1 MAITKS
7 QTTVWAS
14 EVLANLNPALVF
26 QRVANTDYVGEI
38 NGQGSNVKIISI
50 GAITGANYTGADVTF
65 NAVTD
70 AEAVLNIDQKYANG
84 FKLDAV
90 DLAQASV
97 DLLQPSLREMAFD
110 LAKNVDTYIA
120 GLHTEANASNLIG
133 STAVPTS
140 ITTAADAYKYL
151 VQLRTKLSKQ
161 NVPMEGR
168 WVVVPPE
175 FVELTLQDDRFV
187 GAAADP
193 TIREAGAIQRAAGF
207 NIFESNTVANT
218 TGTKYKIMAGG
229 STSITFAGQ
238 LQEVEI
244 GKPEKSFGTIGKA
257 LLVYGAKVPRD
268 TALAVLTAN
277 FA

>member
-1 MAITKS
+1 MAITKAQS
-7 QTTVWAS
+7 TVWAS

-26 QRVANTDYVGEI
+26 QRVANTDYVGDI
-38 NGQGSNVKIISI
+38 QGQGSSVKIISI
-50 GAITGANYTGADVTF
+50 GAITGAAYTGADITF
-65 NAVTD
+65 NGVTD
-70 AEAVLNIDQKYANG
+70 AEAVLAIDQKYANG
-84 FKLDAV
+84 FKLDSV

-110 LAKNVDTYIA
+110 LAKNVDTFISKLHAAAPA
-120 GLHTEANASNLIG
+120 GNLVG
-133 STAVPTS
+133 TTALPIT

-151 VQLRTKLSKQ
+151 VQLRTKLSKA

-175 FVELTLQDDRFV
+175 FIEMTLQDDRFV

-193 TIREAGAIQRAAGF
+193 TIRERGAVQRAAGF
-207 NIFESNTVANT
+207 DIFESNTVDNT

-229 STSITFAGQ
+229 PATLTFAGQ
-238 LQEVEI
+238 LMEVEV
-244 GKPEKSFGTIGKA
+244 GKPEKSFGTIAKA
-257 LLVYGAKVPRD
+257 LIVYGAKAPRGTD
-268 TALAVLTAN
+268 MAVLTAN